1 MTSIDPTK
9 VADVAA
15 ALKRKPVVSS
25 ACIGC
30 SACVAISG
38 DVFELN
44 DDGYSTVI
52 ELADYEGKDVDDAI
66 VACPVNAISWT
77 K

>member
-1 MTSIDPTK
+1 MTQIDPQK
-9 VADVAA
+9 VADTTA

-44 DDGYSTVI
+44 DDGYSIVMDI
-52 ELADYEGKDVDDAI
+52 ADYEGKDVDDSI
-66 VACPVNAISWT
+66 VACPVNAISWS